1 MAREVMVGGGTSGA
15 AAPEVWRPAAETVLE
30 DGRARLRSV
39 RVGRR
44 NGSEAEVL
52 EGLRAGERVVLYPT
66 DNVEDGVRV
75 AER

>member
-1 MAREVMVGGGTSGA
+1 VVEN
-15 AAPEVWRPAAETVLE
+15 
-30 DGRARLRSV
+30 GRARLRSV

-66 DNVEDGVRV
+66 DNVEDGARV